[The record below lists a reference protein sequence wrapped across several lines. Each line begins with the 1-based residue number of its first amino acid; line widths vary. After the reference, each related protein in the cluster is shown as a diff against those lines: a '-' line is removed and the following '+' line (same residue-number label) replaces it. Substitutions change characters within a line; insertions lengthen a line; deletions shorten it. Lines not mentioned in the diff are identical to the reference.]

1 MGYFDN
7 LGVKFTK
14 NGKEVK
20 SAISKR
26 LSDLQKRLE
35 KRNIELDE
43 IMSDKTRLRS
53 YLVRNK
59 DDDYPHGGQ
68 IKHELPT
75 EDHQRIGEL
84 CKRICLIEKEMKQL
98 EISQDNIKDEQEF
111 ELMYDDLISLGFGP
125 RDEIDFG

>member
-14 NGKEVK
+14 TGKEVK
-20 SAISKR
+20 AAISNR
-26 LSDLQKRLE
+26 LEDLQKRLD

-43 IMSDKTRLRS
+43 IMSDKDRLRS

-59 DDDYPHGGQ
+59 EDDYPHGGQ

-84 CKRICLIEKEMKQL
+84 CKRVCLIEKEIKQL
-98 EISQDNIKDEQEF
+98 QISRENIKDEQEF

-125 RDEIDFG
+125 RDGIDFG